1 MKYKIHNYLWN
12 LSRNSQESVFR
23 VLEYIETLTH
33 RENFYLLLLKDEEK
47 KESESTI
54 VLRVSP
60 KQLHSIVYISSWYK
74 SIFIGCST
82 FEKTAVVSSSA
93 PSKEHDF

>member
-47 KESESTI
+47 KGE
-54 VLRVSP
+54 
-60 KQLHSIVYISSWYK
+60 
-74 SIFIGCST
+74 
-82 FEKTAVVSSSA
+82 
-93 PSKEHDF
+93 